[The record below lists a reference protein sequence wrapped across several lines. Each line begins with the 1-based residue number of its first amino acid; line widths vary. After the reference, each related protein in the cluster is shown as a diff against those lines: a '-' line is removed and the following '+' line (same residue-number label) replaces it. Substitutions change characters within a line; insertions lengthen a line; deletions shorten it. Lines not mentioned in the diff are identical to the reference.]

1 MDYFLITIKYIR
13 VKQKVIL
20 ITGASA
26 GIGMASAQKLID
38 SGHIV
43 YAAARRVEKMEV
55 LNKRGA
61 FILSMDV
68 THEASMREGVQ
79 RIIAE
84 QGRIDVLINNAG
96 YGSLGAIEEVDLDE
110 ARRQFEVNL
119 FAVARLS
126 QLVLPHMRKVQKGRI
141 INISSIGARV
151 YEPMCGWYHSTK
163 FALEGMSDCMRL
175 ELKQFGIDLVL
186 VRPGFIRT
194 EWDKIA
200 HEKLQEFSMSGPYKE
215 TANKMVN
222 AHLNYLFK
230 YLASDAPIVADTIV
244 RAVESRRPH
253 ARYVS
258 GRASGSFILARKLL
272 PDSLLDAILMKML
285 SIFGKE
291 NKTTSCQTVKISA

>member
-1 MDYFLITIKYIR
+1 

-26 GIGMASAQKLID
+26 GIGMASAQKLIER
-38 SGHIV
+38 GHVV
-43 YAAARRVEKMEV
+43 YAAARRVEKMDE
-55 LNKRGA
+55 LKKRGA

-68 THEASMREGVQ
+68 TNESSMREGVEKV
-79 RIIAE
+79 INE

-96 YGSLGAIEEVDLDE
+96 YGSLGAIEEVDIDE

-141 INISSIGARV
+141 VNISSIGARV
-151 YEPMCGWYHSTK
+151 YEPLCGWYHSTK

-175 ELKQFGIDLVL
+175 ELKQFGVDLIL

-200 HEKLQEFSMSGPYKE
+200 HESLQKFSMRGPYRG
-215 TANKMVN
+215 TANKMAN

-230 YLASDAPIVADTIV
+230 YFASDAPVVANTIV
-244 RAVESRRPH
+244 RAVESRRPS
-253 ARYVS
+253 ARYVC
-258 GRASGSFILARKLL
+258 GKAARTFILARKLL
-272 PDSLLDAILMKML
+272 PDSLLDIIFMKML
-285 SIFGKE
+285 SFFGKE
-291 NKTTSCQTVKISA
+291 KRTTSCQAVRIGA